1 LKRFHIESLEQNQ
14 NQIDLT
20 SRKGNL
26 IVTNNNSLFE
36 QELEL
41 ATQGLE
47 PHILEHLKTKISSD
61 NALTI
66 SKYILSTKVETSL
79 SVNYKRVIISSLK
92 LLLEFLDN
100 KPFSEMTKD
109 DIIRFL
115 DSLRKNDSEDIMHKW
130 IASSVYVH
138 STVQGP
144 FSEYV

>member
-1 LKRFHIESLEQNQ
+1 M
-14 NQIDLT
+14 
-20 SRKGNL
+20 
-26 IVTNNNSLFE
+26 
-36 QELEL
+36 
-41 ATQGLE
+41 
-47 PHILEHLKTKISSD
+47 EHLKTKISSD

-100 KPFSEMTKD
+100 KLFSEMTKD

-130 IASSVYVH
+130 IASSVYVN